1 MFRAK
6 KIALAVALAAGF
18 TSFAQ
23 AADVEVFGRF
33 DTGFLYTINSG
44 DSKDS
49 FEMSTG
55 HSTGSRWGIKA
66 SEKLNED
73 WTLKVHLESGIS
85 SDTGEFCSSCGD
97 RVFGRQLTL
106 SLKNASF
113 GEIAFGRSGKPLS
126 GSDQFTRIRPFTP
139 FGVTYGD
146 AGLLFYGKGGR
157 IDNAVFYQS
166 PKFAGFT
173 VLAAASTQ
181 TKNQEAQEWTDNER
195 FWGGSVD
202 WKGGNLGLMI
212 GAEQIVK
219 KATDKADGED
229 NPTTLYLGAYYDF
242 GVAKIMAG
250 YQHGWNLDRIGCLQ
264 SVKIGGSNAQV
275 ENFDADFYML
285 GATIPA
291 GKGLVRLSAIYMD
304 GENGRKLSSNKA
316 SVQTG
321 AEASYW
327 SLAAGYTYPF
337 SKRTSIYGV
346 VAHLHGEDAIDK
358 DNNVTNGD
366 GDLTRYQIAVGLV
379 HKF

>member
-6 KIALAVALAAGF
+6 KIALAVAMAAA
-18 TSFAQ
+18 TMSMAQ
-23 AADVEVFGRF
+23 ATEVEVFGRF
-33 DTGFLYTINSG
+33 DTGMMYTINSG
-44 DSKDS
+44 DSKDNFQMTS
-49 FEMSTG
+49 G
-55 HSTGSRWGIKA
+55 HTTGSRWGIKA
-66 SEKLNED
+66 TEKLNAD
-73 WTLKVHLESGIS
+73 WTVRAHLESGIE
-85 SDTGEFCSSCGD
+85 SDTGELSSSG
-97 RVFGRQLTL
+97 RIFGRQMTI
-106 SLKNASF
+106 SLKNPSF

-181 TKNQEAQEWTDNER
+181 TSKQEEAEWTDNTR
-195 FWGGSVD
+195 FWGGSID
-202 WKGGNLGLMI
+202 WKGGNVGLMI
-212 GAEQIVK
+212 GAEQTVA
-219 KATDKADGED
+219 KASDKAKGEE

-250 YQHGWNLDRIGCLQ
+250 YQRGWNLNRIGCLQ
-264 SVKIGGSNAQV
+264 NVTINGIDASDATVK
-275 ENFDADFYML
+275 NFDANFYLL

-304 GENGRKLSSNKA
+304 GENSQELGPNLGKD
-316 SVQTG
+316 
-321 AEASYW
+321 ASYW
-327 SLAAGYTYPF
+327 SLGAGYTYPF

-358 DNNVTNGD
+358 DNNASNGD

>member
-6 KIALAVALAAGF
+6 KIALAVAMAAA
-18 TSFAQ
+18 TMSMAQ
-23 AADVEVFGRF
+23 ATEVEVFGRF
-33 DTGFLYTINSG
+33 DTGMMYTINSG
-44 DSKDS
+44 DSKDNFQMTS
-49 FEMSTG
+49 G
-55 HSTGSRWGIKA
+55 HTTGSRWGIKA
-66 SEKLNED
+66 TEKLNAD
-73 WTLKVHLESGIS
+73 WTVRAHLESGIE
-85 SDTGEFCSSCGD
+85 SDTGELSSSG
-97 RVFGRQLTL
+97 RIFGRQMTI
-106 SLKNASF
+106 SLKNPSF

-173 VLAAASTQ
+173 VLAAASSET
-181 TKNQEAQEWTDNER
+181 NGQEADEWTDNTR
-195 FWGGSVD
+195 FWGGSID
-202 WKGGNLGLMI
+202 WKGGNVGLMI
-212 GAEQIVK
+212 GAEQTVL
-219 KATDKADGED
+219 ADGDKTNGQE

-250 YQHGWNLDRIGCLQ
+250 YQRGWNLDRIGCLRD
-264 SVKIGGSNAQV
+264 VEIGSIDTDSTKK
-275 ENFDADFYML
+275 NFDANFYLL

-304 GENGRKLSSNKA
+304 GENSQELGPNLGKD
-316 SVQTG
+316 
-321 AEASYW
+321 ASYW
-327 SLAAGYTYPF
+327 SLGAGYTYPF

-358 DNNVTNGD
+358 DNNASNGD

>member
-6 KIALAVALAAGF
+6 KIALAVAMAAA
-18 TSFAQ
+18 TMSMAQ
-23 AADVEVFGRF
+23 ATEVEVFGRF
-33 DTGFLYTINSG
+33 DTGMMYTINSG
-44 DSKDS
+44 DSKDNFQMTS
-49 FEMSTG
+49 G
-55 HSTGSRWGIKA
+55 HTTGSRWGIKA
-66 SEKLNED
+66 TEKLNAD
-73 WTLKVHLESGIS
+73 WTVRAHLESGIE
-85 SDTGEFCSSCGD
+85 SDTGELSSSG
-97 RVFGRQLTL
+97 RIFGRQMTI
-106 SLKNASF
+106 SLKNPSF

-181 TKNQEAQEWTDNER
+181 TSNQEEAEWTDNTR
-195 FWGGSVD
+195 FWGGSID
-202 WKGGNLGLMI
+202 WKGGNVGLMI
-212 GAEQIVK
+212 GAEQTVA
-219 KATDKADGED
+219 KASDKAKGEE

-242 GVAKIMAG
+242 GVAKILAG
-250 YQHGWNLDRIGCLQ
+250 YQRGWNLDRIGCLQ
-264 SVKIGGSNAQV
+264 KVTINGIDASGDTVK
-275 ENFDADFYML
+275 NFDANFYLL

-304 GENGRKLSSNKA
+304 GENSQELGPNLGKD
-316 SVQTG
+316 
-321 AEASYW
+321 ASYW
-327 SLAAGYTYPF
+327 SLGAGYTYPF

-358 DNNVTNGD
+358 DNNASNGD

>member
-6 KIALAVALAAGF
+6 KIALAVAMAAA
-18 TSFAQ
+18 TMSMAQ
-23 AADVEVFGRF
+23 ATEVEVFGRF
-33 DTGFLYTINSG
+33 DTGMMYTINSG
-44 DSKDS
+44 DSKDNFQMTS
-49 FEMSTG
+49 G
-55 HSTGSRWGIKA
+55 HTTGSRWGIKA
-66 SEKLNED
+66 TEKLNAD
-73 WTLKVHLESGIS
+73 WTVRAHLESGIE
-85 SDTGEFCSSCGD
+85 SDTGELSSSG
-97 RVFGRQLTL
+97 RIFGRQMTI
-106 SLKNASF
+106 SLKNPSF

-157 IDNAVFYQS
+157 IDNAVFYRS

-181 TKNQEAQEWTDNER
+181 TSKQEEAEWTDNTR
-195 FWGGSVD
+195 FWGGSID
-202 WKGGNLGLMI
+202 WKGGNVGLMI
-212 GAEQIVK
+212 GAEQTVA
-219 KATDKADGED
+219 KASDKAKGEE

-250 YQHGWNLDRIGCLQ
+250 YQRGWNLDRIGCLQ
-264 SVKIGGSNAQV
+264 DVTINGINASDATVK
-275 ENFDADFYML
+275 NFDANFYLL

-304 GENGRKLSSNKA
+304 GENSQELGPNLGKD
-316 SVQTG
+316 
-321 AEASYW
+321 ASYW
-327 SLAAGYTYPF
+327 SLGAGYTYPF

-358 DNNVTNGD
+358 DNNASNGD

>member
-6 KIALAVALAAGF
+6 KIALAVAMAAA
-18 TSFAQ
+18 TMSMAQ
-23 AADVEVFGRF
+23 AAEVEVFGRF
-33 DTGFLYTINSG
+33 DTGMMYTINSG
-44 DSKDS
+44 DSKDNFQMTS
-49 FEMSTG
+49 G
-55 HSTGSRWGIKA
+55 HTTGSRWGIKA
-66 SEKLNED
+66 TEKLNAD
-73 WTLKVHLESGIS
+73 WTVRAHLESGIE
-85 SDTGEFCSSCGD
+85 SDTGELSSSG
-97 RVFGRQLTL
+97 RIFGRQMTI
-106 SLKNASF
+106 SLKNPSF

-181 TKNQEAQEWTDNER
+181 TSKQEEAEWTDNTR
-195 FWGGSVD
+195 FWGGSID
-202 WKGGNLGLMI
+202 WKGGNVGLMI
-212 GAEQIVK
+212 GAEQTVA
-219 KATDKADGED
+219 KASDKAKGEE

-250 YQHGWNLDRIGCLQ
+250 YQRGWNLDRIGCLQ
-264 SVKIGGSNAQV
+264 NVTINGIDASDATVK
-275 ENFDADFYML
+275 NFDANFYLL

-304 GENGRKLSSNKA
+304 GENSQELGPNLGKD
-316 SVQTG
+316 
-321 AEASYW
+321 ASYW
-327 SLAAGYTYPF
+327 SLGAGYTYPF

-358 DNNVTNGD
+358 DNNASNGD

>member
-6 KIALAVALAAGF
+6 KIALAVAMAAA
-18 TSFAQ
+18 TMSMAQ
-23 AADVEVFGRF
+23 ATEVEVFGRF
-33 DTGFLYTINSG
+33 DTGMMYTINSG
-44 DSKDS
+44 DSKDNFQMTS
-49 FEMSTG
+49 G
-55 HSTGSRWGIKA
+55 HTTGSRWGIKA
-66 SEKLNED
+66 TEKLNAD
-73 WTLKVHLESGIS
+73 WTVRAHLESGIE
-85 SDTGEFCSSCGD
+85 SDTGELSSSG
-97 RVFGRQLTL
+97 RIFGRQMTI
-106 SLKNASF
+106 SLKNPSF

-181 TKNQEAQEWTDNER
+181 TSKQEEAEWTDNTR
-195 FWGGSVD
+195 FWGGSID
-202 WKGGNLGLMI
+202 WKGGNVGLMI
-212 GAEQIVK
+212 GAEQTVA
-219 KATDKADGED
+219 KASDKAKGEE

-250 YQHGWNLDRIGCLQ
+250 YQRGWNLDRIGCLQ
-264 SVKIGGSNAQV
+264 NVTINGIDASDATVK
-275 ENFDADFYML
+275 NFDANFYLL

-304 GENGRKLSSNKA
+304 GENSQELGPNLGKD
-316 SVQTG
+316 
-321 AEASYW
+321 ASYW
-327 SLAAGYTYPF
+327 SLGAGYTYPL

-358 DNNVTNGD
+358 DNNASNGD

>member
-6 KIALAVALAAGF
+6 KIALAVAMAAA
-18 TSFAQ
+18 TMSMAQ
-23 AADVEVFGRF
+23 ATEVEVFGRF
-33 DTGFLYTINSG
+33 DTGMLYTANAG

-49 FEMSTG
+49 FQMTSG

-66 SEKLNED
+66 TEKLNAD
-73 WTLKVHLESGIS
+73 WTLRAHLESGIE
-85 SDTGEFCSSCGD
+85 SDTGELSSSG
-97 RVFGRQLTL
+97 RVFGRQMTI
-106 SLKNASF
+106 SLKNPSF

-181 TKNQEAQEWTDNER
+181 TSNQEEAEWTDNTR
-195 FWGGSVD
+195 FWGGSID
-202 WKGGNLGLMI
+202 WKGGNVGLMI
-212 GAEQIVK
+212 GAEQTVA
-219 KATDKADGED
+219 KASDKAKGEE

-250 YQHGWNLDRIGCLQ
+250 YQRGWNLDRIGCLQ
-264 SVKIGGSNAQV
+264 KVTINGIDASGDTVK
-275 ENFDADFYML
+275 NFDANFYLL

-304 GENGRKLSSNKA
+304 GENSQELGPNLGKD
-316 SVQTG
+316 
-321 AEASYW
+321 ASYW
-327 SLAAGYTYPF
+327 SLGAGYTYPF

-358 DNNVTNGD
+358 DNNASNGD

>member
-6 KIALAVALAAGF
+6 KIALAVAMAAA
-18 TSFAQ
+18 TMSMAQ
-23 AADVEVFGRF
+23 ATEVEVFGRF
-33 DTGFLYTINSG
+33 DTGMMYTINSG
-44 DSKDS
+44 DSKDNFQMTS
-49 FEMSTG
+49 G
-55 HSTGSRWGIKA
+55 HTTGSRWGIKA
-66 SEKLNED
+66 TEKLNAD
-73 WTLKVHLESGIS
+73 WTVRAHLESGIE
-85 SDTGEFCSSCGD
+85 SDTGELSSSG
-97 RVFGRQLTL
+97 RIFGRQMTI
-106 SLKNASF
+106 SLKNPSF

-181 TKNQEAQEWTDNER
+181 TSNQEEAEWTDNTR
-195 FWGGSVD
+195 FWGGSID
-202 WKGGNLGLMI
+202 WKGGNVGLMI
-212 GAEQIVK
+212 GAEQTVA
-219 KATDKADGED
+219 KASDKAKGEE

-250 YQHGWNLDRIGCLQ
+250 YQRGWNLDRIGCLRD
-264 SVKIGGSNAQV
+264 VEIGSIDTDKTTK
-275 ENFDADFYML
+275 NFDANFYLL

-304 GENGRKLSSNKA
+304 GENSQELGPNLGKD
-316 SVQTG
+316 
-321 AEASYW
+321 ASYW
-327 SLAAGYTYPF
+327 SLGAGYTYPF

-358 DNNVTNGD
+358 DNNASNGD

>member
-6 KIALAVALAAGF
+6 KIALAVAMAAA
-18 TSFAQ
+18 TMSMAQ
-23 AADVEVFGRF
+23 AAEVEVFGRF
-33 DTGFLYTINSG
+33 DTGMMYTINSG
-44 DSKDS
+44 DSKDNFQMTS
-49 FEMSTG
+49 G
-55 HSTGSRWGIKA
+55 HTTGSRWGIKA
-66 SEKLNED
+66 TEKLNAD
-73 WTLKVHLESGIS
+73 WTVRAHLESGIE
-85 SDTGEFCSSCGD
+85 SDTGELSSSG
-97 RVFGRQLTL
+97 RIFGRQMTI
-106 SLKNASF
+106 SLKNPSF

-181 TKNQEAQEWTDNER
+181 TSKQEEAEWTDNTR
-195 FWGGSVD
+195 FWGGSID
-202 WKGGNLGLMI
+202 WKGGNVGLMI
-212 GAEQIVK
+212 GAEQTVA
-219 KATDKADGED
+219 KASDKAKGEE

-250 YQHGWNLDRIGCLQ
+250 YQRGWNLDRIGCLQ
-264 SVKIGGSNAQV
+264 NVTINGIDASDATVK
-275 ENFDADFYML
+275 NFDANFYLL

-304 GENGRKLSSNKA
+304 GENSQELGPNLGKD
-316 SVQTG
+316 
-321 AEASYW
+321 ASYW
-327 SLAAGYTYPF
+327 SLGAGYTYPF

-358 DNNVTNGD
+358 DNKASNGD

>member
-6 KIALAVALAAGF
+6 KIALAVAMAAA
-18 TSFAQ
+18 TMSMAQ
-23 AADVEVFGRF
+23 ATEVEVFGRF
-33 DTGFLYTINSG
+33 DTGMMYTINSG
-44 DSKDS
+44 DSKDNFQMTS
-49 FEMSTG
+49 G
-55 HSTGSRWGIKA
+55 HTTGSRWGIKA
-66 SEKLNED
+66 TEKLNAD
-73 WTLKVHLESGIS
+73 WTVRAHLESGIE
-85 SDTGEFCSSCGD
+85 SDTGELSSSG
-97 RVFGRQLTL
+97 RIFGRQMTI
-106 SLKNASF
+106 SLKNPSF

-173 VLAAASTQ
+173 VLAAVSTQ
-181 TKNQEAQEWTDNER
+181 TSKQEEAEWTDNTR
-195 FWGGSVD
+195 FWGGSID
-202 WKGGNLGLMI
+202 WKGGNVGLMI
-212 GAEQIVK
+212 GAEQTVA
-219 KATDKADGED
+219 KASDKAKGEE

-250 YQHGWNLDRIGCLQ
+250 YQRGWNLDRIGCLQ
-264 SVKIGGSNAQV
+264 NVTINGIDASDATVK
-275 ENFDADFYML
+275 NFDANFYLL

-304 GENGRKLSSNKA
+304 GENSQELGPNLGKD
-316 SVQTG
+316 
-321 AEASYW
+321 ASYW
-327 SLAAGYTYPF
+327 SLGAGYTYPF

-358 DNNVTNGD
+358 DNNASNGD

>member
-6 KIALAVALAAGF
+6 KIALAVAMAAA
-18 TSFAQ
+18 TMSMAQ
-23 AADVEVFGRF
+23 ATEVEVFGRF
-33 DTGFLYTINSG
+33 DTGMMYTINSG
-44 DSKDS
+44 DSKDNFQMTS
-49 FEMSTG
+49 G
-55 HSTGSRWGIKA
+55 HTTGSRWGIKA
-66 SEKLNED
+66 TEKLNAD
-73 WTLKVHLESGIS
+73 WTVRAHLESGIE
-85 SDTGEFCSSCGD
+85 SDTGELSSSG
-97 RVFGRQLTL
+97 RIFGRQMTI
-106 SLKNASF
+106 SLKNPSF

-139 FGVTYGD
+139 FGATYGD

-181 TKNQEAQEWTDNER
+181 TSNQEEAEWTDNTR
-195 FWGGSVD
+195 FWGGSID
-202 WKGGNLGLMI
+202 WKGGNVGLMI
-212 GAEQIVK
+212 GAEQTVA
-219 KATDKADGED
+219 KASDKAKGEE

-250 YQHGWNLDRIGCLQ
+250 YQRGWNLDRIGCLQ
-264 SVKIGGSNAQV
+264 KVTINGIDASGDTVK
-275 ENFDADFYML
+275 NFDANFYLL

-304 GENGRKLSSNKA
+304 GENSQELGPNLGKD
-316 SVQTG
+316 
-321 AEASYW
+321 ASYW
-327 SLAAGYTYPF
+327 SLGAGYTYPF

-346 VAHLHGEDAIDK
+346 VAHLRGEDAIDK
-358 DNNVTNGD
+358 DNNASNGD

>member
-6 KIALAVALAAGF
+6 KIALAVAMAAA
-18 TSFAQ
+18 TMSMAQ
-23 AADVEVFGRF
+23 ATEVEVFVRF
-33 DTGFLYTINSG
+33 DTGMMYTINSG
-44 DSKDS
+44 DSKDNFQMTS
-49 FEMSTG
+49 G
-55 HSTGSRWGIKA
+55 HTTGSRWGIKA
-66 SEKLNED
+66 TEKLNAD
-73 WTLKVHLESGIS
+73 WTVRAHLESGIE
-85 SDTGEFCSSCGD
+85 SDTGELSSSG
-97 RVFGRQLTL
+97 RIFGRQMTI
-106 SLKNASF
+106 SLKNPSF

-181 TKNQEAQEWTDNER
+181 TSNQEEAEWTDNTR
-195 FWGGSVD
+195 FWGGSID
-202 WKGGNLGLMI
+202 WKGGNVGLMI
-212 GAEQIVK
+212 GAEQTVA
-219 KATDKADGED
+219 KASDKAKGEE

-250 YQHGWNLDRIGCLQ
+250 YQRGWNLDRIGCLQ
-264 SVKIGGSNAQV
+264 KVTINGIDASGDTVK
-275 ENFDADFYML
+275 NFDANFYLL

-304 GENGRKLSSNKA
+304 GENSQELGPNLGKD
-316 SVQTG
+316 
-321 AEASYW
+321 ASYW
-327 SLAAGYTYPF
+327 SLGAGYTYPF

-358 DNNVTNGD
+358 DNNASNGD

>member
-6 KIALAVALAAGF
+6 KIALAVAMAAA
-18 TSFAQ
+18 TMSMAQ
-23 AADVEVFGRF
+23 ATEVEVFGRF
-33 DTGFLYTINSG
+33 DTGMMYTINSG
-44 DSKDS
+44 DSKDNFQMTS
-49 FEMSTG
+49 G
-55 HSTGSRWGIKA
+55 HTTGSRWGIKA
-66 SEKLNED
+66 TEKLNAD
-73 WTLKVHLESGIS
+73 WTVRAHLESGIE
-85 SDTGEFCSSCGD
+85 SDTGELSSSG
-97 RVFGRQLTL
+97 RIFGRQMTI
-106 SLKNASF
+106 SLKNPSF

-173 VLAAASTQ
+173 VLAAASSETSG
-181 TKNQEAQEWTDNER
+181 QEADEWTDNTR
-195 FWGGSVD
+195 FWGGSID
-202 WKGGNLGLMI
+202 WKGGNVGLMI
-212 GAEQIVK
+212 GAEQTVL
-219 KATDKADGED
+219 ADGDKTNGQE

-250 YQHGWNLDRIGCLQ
+250 YQRGWNLDRIGCLQ
-264 SVKIGGSNAQV
+264 NVEIGSIDTD
-275 ENFDADFYML
+275 ETKKNFDANFYLL

-304 GENGRKLSSNKA
+304 GENSQELGPNLGKD
-316 SVQTG
+316 
-321 AEASYW
+321 ASYW
-327 SLAAGYTYPF
+327 SLGAGYTYPF

-358 DNNVTNGD
+358 GNNASNGD

>member
-1 MFRAK
+1 MFREK
-6 KIALAVALAAGF
+6 KIALAVAMAAA
-18 TSFAQ
+18 TMSMAQ
-23 AADVEVFGRF
+23 ATEVEVFGRF
-33 DTGFLYTINSG
+33 DTGMMYTINSG
-44 DSKDS
+44 DSKDNFQMTS
-49 FEMSTG
+49 G
-55 HSTGSRWGIKA
+55 HTTGSRWGIKA
-66 SEKLNED
+66 TEKLNAD
-73 WTLKVHLESGIS
+73 WTVRAHLESGIE
-85 SDTGEFCSSCGD
+85 SDTGELSSSG
-97 RVFGRQLTL
+97 RIFGRQMTI
-106 SLKNASF
+106 SLKNPSF

-181 TKNQEAQEWTDNER
+181 TSKQEEAEWTDNTR
-195 FWGGSVD
+195 FWGGSID
-202 WKGGNLGLMI
+202 WKGGNVGLMI
-212 GAEQIVK
+212 GAEQTVA
-219 KATDKADGED
+219 KASDKAKGEE

-250 YQHGWNLDRIGCLQ
+250 YQRGWNLDRIGCLQ
-264 SVKIGGSNAQV
+264 NVTINGIDASDATVK
-275 ENFDADFYML
+275 NFDANFYLL

-304 GENGRKLSSNKA
+304 GENSQELGPNLGKD
-316 SVQTG
+316 
-321 AEASYW
+321 ASYW
-327 SLAAGYTYPF
+327 SLGAGYTYPF

-358 DNNVTNGD
+358 DNNASNGD

>member
-6 KIALAVALAAGF
+6 KIALAVAMAAA
-18 TSFAQ
+18 TMSMAQ
-23 AADVEVFGRF
+23 ATEVEVFGRF
-33 DTGFLYTINSG
+33 DTGMLYTINSG
-44 DSKDS
+44 DSKDNFQMTS
-49 FEMSTG
+49 G
-55 HSTGSRWGIKA
+55 HTTGSRWGIKA
-66 SEKLNED
+66 TEKLNAD
-73 WTLKVHLESGIS
+73 WTVRAHLESGIE
-85 SDTGEFCSSCGD
+85 SDTGELSSSG
-97 RVFGRQLTL
+97 RIFGRQMTI
-106 SLKNASF
+106 SLKNPSF

-173 VLAAASTQ
+173 VLAAASSET
-181 TKNQEAQEWTDNER
+181 NGQEADEWTDNTR
-195 FWGGSVD
+195 FWGGSID
-202 WKGGNLGLMI
+202 WKGGNVGLMI
-212 GAEQIVK
+212 GAEQTVL
-219 KATDKADGED
+219 ADGDKTNGQE

-250 YQHGWNLDRIGCLQ
+250 YQRGWNLDRIGCLRN
-264 SVKIGGSNAQV
+264 VEIGSIDTD
-275 ENFDADFYML
+275 ETMKNFDANFYLL

-304 GENGRKLSSNKA
+304 GENSQELGPNLGKD
-316 SVQTG
+316 
-321 AEASYW
+321 ASYW
-327 SLAAGYTYPF
+327 SLGAGYTYPF

-358 DNNVTNGD
+358 DNNASNGD

>member
-6 KIALAVALAAGF
+6 KIALAVAMAAA
-18 TSFAQ
+18 TMSMAQ
-23 AADVEVFGRF
+23 ATEVEVFGRF
-33 DTGFLYTINSG
+33 DTGMMYTINSG
-44 DSKDS
+44 DSKDNFQMTS
-49 FEMSTG
+49 G
-55 HSTGSRWGIKA
+55 HTTGSRWGIKA
-66 SEKLNED
+66 TEKLNAD
-73 WTLKVHLESGIS
+73 WTVRAHLESGIE
-85 SDTGEFCSSCGD
+85 SDTGELSSSG
-97 RVFGRQLTL
+97 RIFGRQMTI
-106 SLKNASF
+106 SLKNPSF

-126 GSDQFTRIRPFTP
+126 GSDQFTRVRPFTP

-181 TKNQEAQEWTDNER
+181 TSKQEEAEWTDNTR
-195 FWGGSVD
+195 FWGGSID
-202 WKGGNLGLMI
+202 WKGGNVGLMI
-212 GAEQIVK
+212 GAEQTVA
-219 KATDKADGED
+219 KASDKAKGEE

-250 YQHGWNLDRIGCLQ
+250 YQRGWNLDRIGCLQ
-264 SVKIGGSNAQV
+264 NVTINGIDASDATVK
-275 ENFDADFYML
+275 NFDANFYLL

-304 GENGRKLSSNKA
+304 GENSQELGPNLGKD
-316 SVQTG
+316 
-321 AEASYW
+321 ASYW
-327 SLAAGYTYPF
+327 SLGAGYTYPF

-358 DNNVTNGD
+358 DNNASNGD

>member
-6 KIALAVALAAGF
+6 KIALAVAMAAA
-18 TSFAQ
+18 TMSMAQ
-23 AADVEVFGRF
+23 ATEVEVFGRF
-33 DTGFLYTINSG
+33 DTGMMYTINSG
-44 DSKDS
+44 DSKDNFQMTS
-49 FEMSTG
+49 G
-55 HSTGSRWGIKA
+55 HTTGSRWGIKA
-66 SEKLNED
+66 TEKLNAD
-73 WTLKVHLESGIS
+73 WTVRAHLESGIE
-85 SDTGEFCSSCGD
+85 SDTGELSSSG
-97 RVFGRQLTL
+97 RIFGRQMTI
-106 SLKNASF
+106 SLKNPSF

-173 VLAAASTQ
+173 VLAAASSETSG
-181 TKNQEAQEWTDNER
+181 QEADEWTDNTR
-195 FWGGSVD
+195 FWGGSID
-202 WKGGNLGLMI
+202 WKGGNVGLMI
-212 GAEQIVK
+212 GAEQTVL
-219 KATDKADGED
+219 ADGDKTNGQE

-250 YQHGWNLDRIGCLQ
+250 YQRGWNLDRIGCLQ
-264 SVKIGGSNAQV
+264 NVEIGSIDTD
-275 ENFDADFYML
+275 ETKKNFDANFYLL

-304 GENGRKLSSNKA
+304 GENSQELGPNLGKD
-316 SVQTG
+316 
-321 AEASYW
+321 ASYW
-327 SLAAGYTYPF
+327 SLGAGYTYPF

-358 DNNVTNGD
+358 DNNASNGD

>member
-6 KIALAVALAAGF
+6 KIALAVAMAAA
-18 TSFAQ
+18 TMSMAQ
-23 AADVEVFGRF
+23 ATEVEVFGRF
-33 DTGFLYTINSG
+33 DTGMMYTINSG
-44 DSKDS
+44 DSKDNFQMTS
-49 FEMSTG
+49 G
-55 HSTGSRWGIKA
+55 HTTGSRWSIKA
-66 SEKLNED
+66 TEKLNAD
-73 WTLKVHLESGIS
+73 WTVRAHLESGIE
-85 SDTGEFCSSCGD
+85 SDTGELSSSG
-97 RVFGRQLTL
+97 RIFGRQMTI
-106 SLKNASF
+106 SLKNPSF

-181 TKNQEAQEWTDNER
+181 TSNQEEAEWTDNTR
-195 FWGGSVD
+195 FWGGSID
-202 WKGGNLGLMI
+202 WKGGNVGLMI
-212 GAEQIVK
+212 GAEQTVA
-219 KATDKADGED
+219 KASDKAKGEE

-250 YQHGWNLDRIGCLQ
+250 YQRGWNLDRIGCLQ
-264 SVKIGGSNAQV
+264 KVTINGIDASGDTVK
-275 ENFDADFYML
+275 NFDANFYLL

-304 GENGRKLSSNKA
+304 GENSQELGPNLGKD
-316 SVQTG
+316 
-321 AEASYW
+321 ASYW
-327 SLAAGYTYPF
+327 SLGAGYTYPF

-358 DNNVTNGD
+358 DNNASNGD

>member
-6 KIALAVALAAGF
+6 KIALAVAMAAA
-18 TSFAQ
+18 TMSMAQ
-23 AADVEVFGRF
+23 ATEVEVFGRF
-33 DTGFLYTINSG
+33 DTGMLYTANAG

-49 FEMSTG
+49 FQMTSG

-66 SEKLNED
+66 TEKLNAD
-73 WTLKVHLESGIS
+73 WTLRAHLESGIE
-85 SDTGEFCSSCGD
+85 SDTGELSSSG
-97 RVFGRQLTL
+97 RVFGRQMTI
-106 SLKNASF
+106 SLKNPSF

-181 TKNQEAQEWTDNER
+181 TSNQEEAEWTDNTR
-195 FWGGSVD
+195 FLGGSID
-202 WKGGNLGLMI
+202 WKGENIGFMI
-212 GAEQIVK
+212 GSEQIVK
-219 KATDKADGED
+219 NAEDKADGDE

-242 GVAKIMAG
+242 GVAKLMAG
-250 YQHGWNLDRIGCLQ
+250 YQRGWNLDRIGCLQ
-264 SVKIGGSNAQV
+264 SVKFNGS
-275 ENFDADFYML
+275 
-285 GATIPA
+285 
-291 GKGLVRLSAIYMD
+291 RD
-304 GENGRKLSSNKA
+304 GENSKDLRKSEGIGRD
-316 SVQTG
+316 
-321 AEASYW
+321 ASYW
-327 SLAAGYTYPF
+327 SLGAGYTYPF

-346 VAHLHGEDAIDK
+346 VAHLHGEDGIAK
-358 DNNVTNGD
+358 SNKATNGD
-366 GDLTRYQIAVGLV
+366 GDLTRYQVAVGLV

>member
-6 KIALAVALAAGF
+6 KIALAVAMAAA
-18 TSFAQ
+18 TMSMAQ
-23 AADVEVFGRF
+23 ATEVEVFGRF
-33 DTGFLYTINSG
+33 DTGMMYTINSG
-44 DSKDS
+44 DSKDNFQMTS
-49 FEMSTG
+49 G
-55 HSTGSRWGIKA
+55 HTTGSRWGIKA
-66 SEKLNED
+66 TEKLNAD
-73 WTLKVHLESGIS
+73 WTVRAHLESGIE
-85 SDTGEFCSSCGD
+85 SDTGELSSSG
-97 RVFGRQLTL
+97 RIFGRQMTI
-106 SLKNASF
+106 SLKNPSF

-181 TKNQEAQEWTDNER
+181 TSKQEEAEWTDNTR
-195 FWGGSVD
+195 FWGGSID
-202 WKGGNLGLMI
+202 WKGGNVGLMI
-212 GAEQIVK
+212 GAEQTVA
-219 KATDKADGED
+219 KASDKAKGEE

-250 YQHGWNLDRIGCLQ
+250 YQRGWNLDRIGCLQ
-264 SVKIGGSNAQV
+264 NVTINGIDASDATVK
-275 ENFDADFYML
+275 NFDANFYLL

-304 GENGRKLSSNKA
+304 GENSQELGPNLGKD
-316 SVQTG
+316 
-321 AEASYW
+321 ASYW
-327 SLAAGYTYPF
+327 SLGAGYTYPF
-337 SKRTSIYGV
+337 SKRISIYGV

-358 DNNVTNGD
+358 DNNASNGD

>member
-6 KIALAVALAAGF
+6 KIALAVAMAAA
-18 TSFAQ
+18 TMSMAQ
-23 AADVEVFGRF
+23 ATEVEVFGRF
-33 DTGFLYTINSG
+33 DTGMLYTANAG

-49 FEMSTG
+49 FQMTSG

-66 SEKLNED
+66 TEKLNAD
-73 WTLKVHLESGIS
+73 WTLRAHLESGIE
-85 SDTGEFCSSCGD
+85 SDTGELGYSG
-97 RVFGRQLTL
+97 RIFGRQMTL
-106 SLKNASF
+106 SLKNKSF

-181 TKNQEAQEWTDNER
+181 TSNQEEAEWTDNTR
-195 FWGGSVD
+195 FWGGSID
-202 WKGGNLGLMI
+202 WKGGNVGLMI
-212 GAEQIVK
+212 GAEQTVA
-219 KATDKADGED
+219 KASDKAKGEE

-250 YQHGWNLDRIGCLQ
+250 YQRGWNLDRIGCLRD
-264 SVKIGGSNAQV
+264 VEIGSIDTDKTTK
-275 ENFDADFYML
+275 NFDANFYLL

-304 GENGRKLSSNKA
+304 GENSQELGPNLGKD
-316 SVQTG
+316 
-321 AEASYW
+321 ASYW
-327 SLAAGYTYPF
+327 SLGAGYTYPF

-358 DNNVTNGD
+358 DNNASNGD

>member
-6 KIALAVALAAGF
+6 KIALAVAMAAA
-18 TSFAQ
+18 TMSMAQ
-23 AADVEVFGRF
+23 ATEVEVFGRF
-33 DTGFLYTINSG
+33 DTGMMYTINSG
-44 DSKDS
+44 DSKDNFQMTS
-49 FEMSTG
+49 G
-55 HSTGSRWGIKA
+55 HTTGSRWGIKA
-66 SEKLNED
+66 TEKLNAD
-73 WTLKVHLESGIS
+73 WTVRAHLESGIE
-85 SDTGEFCSSCGD
+85 SDTGELSSSG
-97 RVFGRQLTL
+97 RIFGRQMTI
-106 SLKNASF
+106 SLKNPSF

-157 IDNAVFYQS
+157 IDNAVLYQS
-166 PKFAGFT
+166 PKFAGCT

-181 TKNQEAQEWTDNER
+181 TSNQEEAEWTDNTR
-195 FWGGSVD
+195 FWGGSID
-202 WKGGNLGLMI
+202 WKGGNVGLMI
-212 GAEQIVK
+212 GAEQTVA
-219 KATDKADGED
+219 KASDKAKGEE

-250 YQHGWNLDRIGCLQ
+250 YQRGWNLDRIGCLRD
-264 SVKIGGSNAQV
+264 VEIGSIDTDKTTK
-275 ENFDADFYML
+275 NFDANFYLL

-304 GENGRKLSSNKA
+304 GENSQELGPNLGKD
-316 SVQTG
+316 
-321 AEASYW
+321 ASYW
-327 SLAAGYTYPF
+327 SLGAGYTYPF

-358 DNNVTNGD
+358 DNNASNGD

>member
-6 KIALAVALAAGF
+6 KIALAVAMAAA
-18 TSFAQ
+18 TMSMAQ
-23 AADVEVFGRF
+23 ATEVEVFGRF
-33 DTGFLYTINSG
+33 DTGMMYTINSG
-44 DSKDS
+44 DSKDNFQMTS
-49 FEMSTG
+49 G
-55 HSTGSRWGIKA
+55 HTTGSRWGIKA
-66 SEKLNED
+66 TEKLNAD
-73 WTLKVHLESGIS
+73 WTVRAHLESGIE
-85 SDTGEFCSSCGD
+85 SDTGELSSSG
-97 RVFGRQLTL
+97 RIFGRQMTI
-106 SLKNASF
+106 SLKNPSF

-181 TKNQEAQEWTDNER
+181 TSNQEEAEWTDNTR
-195 FWGGSVD
+195 FWGGSID
-202 WKGGNLGLMI
+202 WKGGNVGLMI
-212 GAEQIVK
+212 GAEQTVA
-219 KATDKADGED
+219 KASDKAKGEE

-250 YQHGWNLDRIGCLQ
+250 YQRGWNLDRIGCLRD
-264 SVKIGGSNAQV
+264 VEIGSIDTDKTTK
-275 ENFDADFYML
+275 NFDANFYLL

-304 GENGRKLSSNKA
+304 GENSQELGPNLGKD
-316 SVQTG
+316 
-321 AEASYW
+321 ASYW
-327 SLAAGYTYPF
+327 SLGAGYTYPF

-358 DNNVTNGD
+358 DNNASNAD

>member
-6 KIALAVALAAGF
+6 KIALAVAMAAA
-18 TSFAQ
+18 TMSMAQ
-23 AADVEVFGRF
+23 ATEVEVFGRF
-33 DTGFLYTINSG
+33 DTGMMYTINSG
-44 DSKDS
+44 DSKDNFQMTS
-49 FEMSTG
+49 G
-55 HSTGSRWGIKA
+55 HTTGSRWGIKA
-66 SEKLNED
+66 TEKLNAD
-73 WTLKVHLESGIS
+73 WTVRAHLESGIE
-85 SDTGEFCSSCGD
+85 SDTGELSSSG
-97 RVFGRQLTL
+97 RIFGRQMTI
-106 SLKNASF
+106 SLKNPSF

-181 TKNQEAQEWTDNER
+181 TSNQEEAEWTDNTR
-195 FWGGSVD
+195 FWGGSID
-202 WKGGNLGLMI
+202 WKGGNVGLMI
-212 GAEQIVK
+212 GVEQTVA
-219 KATDKADGED
+219 KASDKAKGEE

-250 YQHGWNLDRIGCLQ
+250 YQRGWNLDRIGCLRD
-264 SVKIGGSNAQV
+264 VEIGSIDTDKTTK
-275 ENFDADFYML
+275 NFDANFYLL

-304 GENGRKLSSNKA
+304 GENSQELGPNLGKD
-316 SVQTG
+316 
-321 AEASYW
+321 ASYW
-327 SLAAGYTYPF
+327 SLGAGYTYPF

-358 DNNVTNGD
+358 DNNASNGD

>member
-6 KIALAVALAAGF
+6 KIALAVAMAAA
-18 TSFAQ
+18 TMSMAQ
-23 AADVEVFGRF
+23 ATEVEVLDRF
-33 DTGFLYTINSG
+33 DTGMMYTINSG

-49 FEMSTG
+49 FQLTSG
-55 HSTGSRWGIKA
+55 HTPGSRWGIMA
-66 SEKLNED
+66 TEKLNAD
-73 WTLKVHLESGIS
+73 WTVRAHLESGIE
-85 SDTGEFCSSCGD
+85 SDTGELSSSG
-97 RVFGRQLTL
+97 RIFGRQMTI
-106 SLKNASF
+106 SLKNPSF

-173 VLAAASTQ
+173 VLAAASSET
-181 TKNQEAQEWTDNER
+181 NGQEADEWTDNTR
-195 FWGGSVD
+195 FWGGSID
-202 WKGGNLGLMI
+202 WKGGNVGLMI
-212 GAEQIVK
+212 GAEQTVL
-219 KATDKADGED
+219 ADGDKTNGQE

-250 YQHGWNLDRIGCLQ
+250 YQRGWNLDRIGCLRN
-264 SVKIGGSNAQV
+264 VEIGSIDTD
-275 ENFDADFYML
+275 ETMKNFDANFYLL

-304 GENGRKLSSNKA
+304 GENSQELGPNLGKD
-316 SVQTG
+316 
-321 AEASYW
+321 ASYW
-327 SLAAGYTYPF
+327 SLGAGYTYPF

-358 DNNVTNGD
+358 DNNASNGD

>member
-6 KIALAVALAAGF
+6 KIALAVAMAAA
-18 TSFAQ
+18 TMSMAQ
-23 AADVEVFGRF
+23 ATEVEVFGRF
-33 DTGFLYTINSG
+33 DTGMMYTINSG
-44 DSKDS
+44 DSKDNFQMTS
-49 FEMSTG
+49 G
-55 HSTGSRWGIKA
+55 HTTGSRWGIKA
-66 SEKLNED
+66 TEKLNAD
-73 WTLKVHLESGIS
+73 WTVRAHLESGIE
-85 SDTGEFCSSCGD
+85 SDTGELSSSG
-97 RVFGRQLTL
+97 RIFGRQMTI
-106 SLKNASF
+106 SLKNPSF

-181 TKNQEAQEWTDNER
+181 TSNQEEAEWTDNTR
-195 FWGGSVD
+195 FWGGSID
-202 WKGGNLGLMI
+202 WKGGNVGLMI
-212 GAEQIVK
+212 GAEQTVVK
-219 KATDKADGED
+219 ASDKAKGEE

-250 YQHGWNLDRIGCLQ
+250 YQRGWNLDRIGCLQ
-264 SVKIGGSNAQV
+264 KVTINGIDASGDTVK
-275 ENFDADFYML
+275 NFDANFYLL

-304 GENGRKLSSNKA
+304 GENSQELGPNLGKD
-316 SVQTG
+316 
-321 AEASYW
+321 ASYW
-327 SLAAGYTYPF
+327 SLGAGYTYPF

-358 DNNVTNGD
+358 DNNASNGD